1 MGSMVPNGRARPP
14 QMLAAVVESHAVRV
28 GARFSASFQ
37 RTLRI
42 PDDGQVYP
50 LPPGLGAFPLFEVKD
65 DAAHRAALPA
75 ARPGDAFLPMYQR
88 EALWVG
94 FGAAP
99 WKPNAV
105 RVAVGRVNA
114 LTGRPE
120 ADDDGSGGGGDPR
133 PLRADPQNYLV
144 CPDQPWLD
152 GINVGAGVIRQFVA
166 MPLGQGY
173 SVEAA
178 VTGEERFGGIRLTVY
193 EPKPGRFPD
202 HPPPA
207 PAGPRRMGAPSPAPG
222 AGAKAAGAAMG
233 LGAGGTMK
241 QKIYPDRYGI
251 DTWDAGHF
259 GRVTV
264 HIVNSEQF
272 RQLTGSDPPPSPV
285 SAKTYTDHGL
295 PWFELYDDAKSA
307 VAPPEST
314 RRIKSVAERDR
325 ERGKPVEDP
334 SVDVPPEQ
342 IARTPPAPSPRPRG
356 PDRSNT

>member
-1 MGSMVPNGRARPP
+1 MGSMVPNGRAGPP
-14 QMLAAVVESHAVRV
+14 PRLAVVVEPHDVRV

-42 PDDGQVYP
+42 PDDGRVYP

-75 ARPGDAFLPMYQR
+75 ARPGDAFIPMYQR
-88 EALWVG
+88 EALWIG
-94 FGAAP
+94 FSAAS

-105 RVAVGRVNA
+105 QIAAGKVNA
-114 LTGRPE
+114 LTGRPVE
-120 ADDDGSGGGGDPR
+120 EDVER
-133 PLRADPQNYLV
+133 PLRTDPQNYVV

-152 GINVGAGVIRQFVA
+152 GINVGPGVIRQFVA

-178 VTGEERFGGIRLTVY
+178 VTGEERFGGIQLTVY

-202 HPPPA
+202 QPPPP
-207 PAGPRRMGAPSPAPG
+207 PAGPRRTGAPSLQ
-222 AGAKAAGAAMG
+222 KSVGAAMG

-241 QKIYPDRYGI
+241 QKIYPDRYGV
-251 DTWDAGHF
+251 DTWDTGHF

-295 PWFELYDDAKSA
+295 PWFELYDDAKGA